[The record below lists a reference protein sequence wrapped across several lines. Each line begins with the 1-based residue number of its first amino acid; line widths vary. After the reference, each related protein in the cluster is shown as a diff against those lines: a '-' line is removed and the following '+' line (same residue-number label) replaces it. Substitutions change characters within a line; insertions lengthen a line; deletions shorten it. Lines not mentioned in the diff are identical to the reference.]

1 MDLKEEE
8 MRRIG
13 VKRKV
18 FSRLNQQGGDESGVS
33 GRSLKDPVSKQDNP
47 GEMHQGD
54 KAHRKRKAVLD
65 GVVGKDFDCALLT
78 SCVLRSH
85 FFKERASYFP
95 SSLCVICVLQC
106 SLED

>member
-65 GVVGKDFDCALLT
+65 GVVGDRQGLESQEGGRILKILLSAHLGLT
-78 SCVLRSH
+78 
-85 FFKERASYFP
+85 
-95 SSLCVICVLQC
+95 
-106 SLED
+106 